1 MIKRDKEPD
10 DQMPEPSTYFQHAQA
25 QISLE
30 ETTGRFANAE
40 VIGTKRV
47 AQYPAAS
54 GHWNVPMPDE
64 EPLGQDVTQVEAVG
78 TPEEIQASL
87 KKGEEKP

>member
-1 MIKRDKEPD
+1 MIKRDDDKPD
-10 DQMPEPSTYFQHAQA
+10 NPDQPSTYFAHALA
-25 QISLE
+25 DISLE
-30 ETTGRFANAE
+30 NTGRFAQAE

-64 EPLGQDVTQVEAVG
+64 EPLGQDLTQVEATG
-78 TPEEIQASL
+78 TAEEIQASL